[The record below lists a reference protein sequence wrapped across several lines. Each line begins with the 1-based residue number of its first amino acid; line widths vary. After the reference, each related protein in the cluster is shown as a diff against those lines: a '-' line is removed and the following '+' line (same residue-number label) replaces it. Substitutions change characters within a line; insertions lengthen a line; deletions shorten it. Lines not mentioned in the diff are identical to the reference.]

1 MNNKKISA
9 DEFHASVERQL
20 SGLKPDPSLAR
31 RIIASDREDK
41 PMKKLSTTFILIAAI
56 ICISIT
62 ALAAGLVFSRRADDI
77 TLASRELEKAYGV
90 TLTMQGSYFE
100 REVDHNEQETVVT
113 FAGLENLRYVL
124 GEYTVTVKDGKATA
138 VWNHDGEDTAG
149 GFEAEAWGTDQLN
162 AMLDWDKTNHDPY
175 QLDYY
180 SQAVEIARKHQ
191 AEITYGMPSEEEI
204 NVILNLRDEE
214 ENKARSAAKLTEK
227 EMIALA
233 RQAVASVYGLTDE
246 QMDLIKCPQ
255 STGNIDEDGH
265 YYGMEGGKPVYNV
278 WFYLHQ
284 SPVDNNSAAR
294 PEFMEKDGIYV
305 IDVNVETGEIEATL
319 YDSGLCANE

>member
-1 MNNKKISA
+1 MS
-9 DEFHASVERQL
+9 
-20 SGLKPDPSLAR
+20 
-31 RIIASDREDK
+31 
-41 PMKKLSTTFILIAAI
+41 LSTEEDGELII
-56 ICISIT
+56 
-62 ALAAGLVFSRRADDI
+62 
-77 TLASRELEKAYGV
+77 
-90 TLTMQGSYFE
+90 
-100 REVDHNEQETVVT
+100 EVP
-113 FAGLENLRYVL
+113 
-124 GEYTVTVKDGKATA
+124 
-138 VWNHDGEDTAG
+138 DGEDTAG

-214 ENKARSAAKLTEK
+214 ENQARSAAKLTEK

-284 SPVDNNSAAR
+284 APADNDSAAR